1 MDQRSAATTVI
12 ETISLMAAEQRPLML
27 RVLPESGVHFWK
39 HYPPKDARDKH
50 CQSRWY
56 YHVHKPGDR
65 HEDEHGHFHLFL
77 HRTQMKDGTAPVAIP
92 KEGEDAKAKVV
103 HLAGLSIDTSGIP
116 REWFTT
122 NRWVTNEFMYD
133 ADTLIDHLDRYNVDA
148 TKEDDAVNRFLTAM
162 VALYRDDLAELLRER
177 DAELERLG
185 ALDDAPERLEKG
197 NDILSR
203 RDIDLDAKIEPLGL
217 F

>member
-1 MDQRSAATTVI
+1 MDQISAATTVI
-12 ETISLMAAEQRPLML
+12 ETISLMAAEKRPLML
-27 RVLPESGVHFWK
+27 RVLPEKDVRFWN
-39 HYPPKDARDKH
+39 HYPPKDARDAH
-50 CQSRWY
+50 CLSRWY

-77 HRTQMKDGTAPVAIP
+77 HRTQMDEGAAPIAIP

-103 HLAGLSIDTSGIP
+103 HLAALSIDNSGIP

-133 ADTLIDHLDRYNVDA
+133 AETLIKHLDRYNVDA

-162 VALYRDDLAELLRER
+162 VALYRDELASMLRER
-177 DAELERLG
+177 DRKLDALG
-185 ALDDAPERLEKG
+185 ALDGAPEKLEKG
-197 NDILSR
+197 NDVLSR
-203 RDIDLDAKIEPLGL
+203 VPIDLDAKIEPLGL
-217 F
+217 L